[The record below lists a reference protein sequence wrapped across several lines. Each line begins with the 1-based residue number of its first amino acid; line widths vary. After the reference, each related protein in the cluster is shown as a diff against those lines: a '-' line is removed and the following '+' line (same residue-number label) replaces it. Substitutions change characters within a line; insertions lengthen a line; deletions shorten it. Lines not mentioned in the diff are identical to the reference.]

1 MTDGAP
7 IQPVSGPL
15 TFDSVP
21 VLYRTS
27 EAWFTGHEELCIDL
41 AGVTR
46 ADSAGLA
53 LLIEWLRRARAANCA
68 LQFVH
73 VPEQLRTLVRVNGL
87 QDVIPTPP
95 A

>member
-1 MTDGAP
+1 MTATARR
-7 IQPVSGPL
+7 QPVSGPL

-21 VLYRTS
+21 ELYRTS
-27 EAWFTGHEELCIDL
+27 EAWFTAAGGLTLDL

-53 LLIEWLRRARAANCA
+53 LMIEWLRRAQVAQCA
-68 LQFVH
+68 LSFVNIPDQ
-73 VPEQLRTLVRVNGL
+73 VLTLVRVNGL
-87 QDVIPTPP
+87 QDVILNHP